1 MAQLSGP
8 PTQAHVKSRPRR
20 AGARVSTHTLA
31 SAVMALV
38 MGCAACTSVQA
49 PTSKTELDPT
59 VKILTQPPPAE
70 STRGLDVAAAT
81 TAPIVTSTNAPSG
94 TVVQLPQVTDT
105 PLPTDTAI
113 PPTQTAAPTDIPPTD
128 TPVPSPT
135 PSPAPD
141 PILPRQIV
149 PRAVIS
155 NTYTGF
161 TFTVNMSPS
170 VALPVDLNSIMPPVT
185 PLDLPPNTIN
195 IALLG
200 VDTRPKAGGLNTDV
214 IIIASI
220 NPDIPAV
227 TLLSIPRDTMA
238 YVPNIGYRKVNS
250 AFARGGAMLFRQTLL
265 YNYGINVDY
274 YAIVNFS
281 SVVQAVQTL
290 GGVDVVAT
298 CPLYQVF
305 PKDPYYYADPANP
318 LVVNRPYTDTFS
330 GDVWQPGTAVP
341 TQTIW
346 IPQAG
351 VYTLNGL
358 QALAYVRARYGV
370 PGGDIDRGRRE
381 QRLIRAVISK
391 AKQLNSITKF
401 PELYSQFE
409 RNIKTDLTL
418 TDLLKLATLA
428 TSLDDIVIRSRF
440 IDSAGLTSITLPI
453 AGNLLVPNPSVLRNY
468 LQQVLTVALNQ
479 RANEGIPIELV
490 NATPRDDFAI
500 AATDRLTEL
509 GFRVVNVTK
518 AEKPEA
524 TSQVIDFNT
533 TKKGSA
539 IPLLQRNFGVK
550 TKNIVDQPD
559 AQSPVRYRI
568 IAGADFEVCYF
579 RAGVGQS
586 AAAPTVSP
594 TEAPAPDPAVEPTPE
609 G

>member
-8 PTQAHVKSRPRR
+8 PNQTDVTVNRHRR
-20 AGARVSTHTLA
+20 ALVSVAL
-31 SAVMALV
+31 ALV
-38 MGCAACTSVQA
+38 IGGVACTGVPA
-49 PTSKTELDPT
+49 PTRTTEIDPAVT
-59 VKILTQPPPAE
+59 ILTPSPQP
-70 STRGLDVAAAT
+70 LAAAT
-81 TAPIVTSTNAPSG
+81 DATTGTAAPILTPTNAPAG
-94 TVVQLPQVTDT
+94 TVVQLPQASPTQ
-105 PLPTDTAI
+105 LATDTAI
-113 PPTQTAAPTDIPPTD
+113 PPTDTAMPVTD
-128 TPVPSPT
+128 TPAPSPT
-135 PSPAPD
+135 PSPAPE
-141 PILPRQIV
+141 PILPRQLV
-149 PRAVIS
+149 PQAVIS

-161 TFTVNMSPS
+161 TFTVGVSPS
-170 VALPVDLNSIMPPVT
+170 LNIPVDLNSIMPPVP

-200 VDTRPKAGGLNTDV
+200 VDTRPAAGGLNTDV

-220 NPDIPAV
+220 NPDVPAV

-250 AFARGGAMLFRQTLL
+250 AFARGGEMLFRQTLL

-318 LVVNRPYTDTFS
+318 LVVTRLYTDSFT
-330 GDVWQPGTAVP
+330 GEVWQPGTAVP

-358 QALAYVRARYGV
+358 QSLAYVRARYGV

-391 AKQLNSITKF
+391 AKQVNSITKF
-401 PELYSQFE
+401 PELYTQFE
-409 RNIKTDLTL
+409 RNIKTDLTVA
-418 TDLLKLATLA
+418 DLLKLATLA
-428 TSLDDIVIRSRF
+428 TSLDDLVIRSRF
-440 IDSAGLTSITLPI
+440 IDPAGLTSITLPI
-453 AGNLLVPNPSVLRNY
+453 AGNLLVPDPPVLRNY

-490 NATPRDDFAI
+490 NATTRDDFAI
-500 AATDRLTEL
+500 AATDRLSEL
-509 GFRVVNVTK
+509 GFRVVSVTK

-524 TSQVIDFNT
+524 ISQVIDFNT

-550 TKNIVDQPD
+550 AKSIVDQPD

-568 IAGADFEVCYF
+568 IAGADFEVCYY
-579 RAGVGQS
+579 RAGVGQG
-586 AAAPTVSP
+586 AGAPTAAP
-594 TEAPAPDPAVEPTPE
+594 TEAPAPDPAIEPTPE

>member
-1 MAQLSGP
+1 
-8 PTQAHVKSRPRR
+8 
-20 AGARVSTHTLA
+20 
-31 SAVMALV
+31 MALM
-38 MGCAACTSVQA
+38 MGCVACTGA
-49 PTSKTELDPT
+49 PAPARTTEIDPT
-59 VKILTQPPPAE
+59 VKILTPASPATE
-70 STRGLDVAAAT
+70 SIATTDATAPTAAPILTPT
-81 TAPIVTSTNAPSG
+81 TAPAG
-94 TVVQLPQVTDT
+94 TVVQLPQASDTPVATDTVIPPTEPAVPTAIPVTDT
-105 PLPTDTAI
+105 PA
-113 PPTQTAAPTDIPPTD
+113 
-128 TPVPSPT
+128 PSPT
-135 PSPAPD
+135 PSPAPE
-141 PILPRQIV
+141 PILPRQLV

-161 TFTVNMSPS
+161 TFTVGVSPS
-170 VALPVDLNSIMPPVT
+170 LNIPVDMNSIMPPVT

-200 VDTRPKAGGLNTDV
+200 VDTRPVAGGLNTDV

-250 AFARGGAMLFRQTLL
+250 AFSRGGAMLFRQTLL

-318 LVVNRPYTDTFS
+318 LVVTRPYTDSFT
-330 GDVWQPGTAVP
+330 GEVWQPGTAVP

-351 VYTLNGL
+351 VYSLNGL

-381 QRLIRAVISK
+381 QRLIRAVLSK
-391 AKQLNSITKF
+391 AKQVNSITKF

-453 AGNLLVPNPSVLRNY
+453 AGNLLVPDPPALRNY

-490 NATPRDDFAI
+490 NATPREDFAI

-509 GFRVVNVTK
+509 GFRVVSVTK
-518 AEKPEA
+518 AEKPA
-524 TSQVIDFNT
+524 AISQVIDFNT

-550 TKNIVDQPD
+550 AKNIVDQPD
-559 AQSPVRYRI
+559 PQSPIRYRI
-568 IAGADFEVCYF
+568 IAGADFEVCYY
-579 RAGVGQS
+579 RAGVSQG
-586 AAAPTVSP
+586 AAAPTVAP
-594 TEAPAPDPAVEPTPE
+594 TEVPAPDPAIEPALEPTPE